1 MLTCS
6 VDVGRVDVG
15 RVDVGRVDV
24 CDGYSVVVV
33 SAAVDGALLWVE
45 EGAADGPWSPCCWLA
60 HAVATAAR
68 ISHIAKALRLLHSES
83 QTRALMA
90 LDGREP
96 KVPVHK
102 GPIVCRSHP
111 RMPFLVLCLTC
122 LMNPPPTGPLH
133 RAVSNGALL
142 LTSPSCNFSELECL
156 DGP

>member
-1 MLTCS
+1 VLTCS
-6 VDVGRVDVG
+6 
-15 RVDVGRVDV
+15 VDVGRVDV

-60 HAVATAAR
+60 HAAATAAR

-96 KVPVHK
+96 TIPVHNR
-102 GPIVCRSHP
+102 PNCLSVASSDAFPRSLSH
-111 RMPFLVLCLTC
+111 LSYE
-122 LMNPPPTGPLH
+122 PPSHWAT
-133 RAVSNGALL
+133 
-142 LTSPSCNFSELECL
+142 TSGRFQRRTSS
-156 DGP
+156 G